1 MRRPHLALAG
11 DGLLAGPAITP
22 SSVTPLANNMK
33 KSQGFFSW
41 ARHQDLWKNAPAPIM
56 MIGYRPGLYSA
67 AVKAWDGASWLTR
80 LAVLCHRRSNGWEQQ
95 TGDRKSVVEGKS
107 VSVGVKLGGRWSI

>member
-22 SSVTPLANNMK
+22 PSVTPLANNMR

-41 ARHQDLWKNAPAPIM
+41 ARHQDLWKHAPAPIM
-56 MIGYRPGLYSA
+56 MIGYQLGLYSA
-67 AVKAWDGASWLTR
+67 VVKAWDGAYWLPL
-80 LAVLCHRRSNGWEQQ
+80 LAVFCNRRHNGREIQH
-95 TGDRKSVVEGKS
+95 GLSPVAGA
-107 VSVGVKLGGRWSI
+107 

>member
-22 SSVTPLANNMK
+22 PSVTPLANNMR

-56 MIGYRPGLYSA
+56 MIGYQHGLYSA

-80 LAVLCHRRSNGWEQQ
+80 IAVLCHRLCNAWEHK
-95 TGDRKSVVEGKS
+95 TAVSPLLGNYLRFSWAGGTEGKE
-107 VSVGVKLGGRWSI
+107 G

>member
-22 SSVTPLANNMK
+22 PSVTPLANNMR

-56 MIGYRPGLYSA
+56 MIGYQPGLYSA

-80 LAVLCHRRSNGWEQQ
+80 LAVLRSEEHTSELQSLIRISYAVFCLKKKKRTN
-95 TGDRKSVVEGKS
+95 
-107 VSVGVKLGGRWSI
+107 

>member
-1 MRRPHLALAG
+1 MAGPALSCSMRRPHLALAG

-22 SSVTPLANNMK
+22 PSVTPLANNMR

-56 MIGYRPGLYSA
+56 MIGYQPGLYSA
-67 AVKAWDGASWLTR
+67 AVK
-80 LAVLCHRRSNGWEQQ
+80 RSEES
-95 TGDRKSVVEGKS
+95 REGKEC
-107 VSVGVKLGGRWSI
+107 VSTGRSRGAPYL